1 MQKTQ
6 FLSNSLKYI
15 FVSGISKGFNY
26 LILLYFAVG
35 IYTEQYITILLLL
48 SFEQL
53 LSLTLPLNN
62 SSIIYSKKIEDYG
75 LITNKLISSSLLLT
89 LVYVLGFF
97 LIRDQIYK
105 YFNINEILIFI
116 SIFISIIINAY
127 LVYLSNYY
135 KLVEKHNSALLIQL
149 FFLISFISIVA
160 FIFVIENKILAF
172 FLGKTT
178 GLLLILIF
186 LKAFKL
192 DLIKFKFKLLT
203 LDEVKKIANLFSVGI
218 LGWISGLGFINL
230 AKMYAS
236 PENLITIGY
245 VLNLWNIFLLI
256 SIGINAVYH
265 PLIKKQIIN
274 NKIAKAKKLKN
285 KALIIYLF
293 IGLLFFMSY
302 LIIQKTEM
310 LVLYPKINAIF
321 SVIPYTIILFVFSVF
336 YYVIHPFY
344 LANDK
349 FGIFNIL
356 NIISYAVWVFVMLIG
371 VHFGFKNYLY
381 FLFLLYFLKSIF
393 LYIYAEKKLI
403 TTNEDI

>member
-203 LDEVKKIANLFSVGI
+203 
-218 LGWISGLGFINL
+218 
-230 AKMYAS
+230 
-236 PENLITIGY
+236 
-245 VLNLWNIFLLI
+245 
-256 SIGINAVYH
+256 
-265 PLIKKQIIN
+265 
-274 NKIAKAKKLKN
+274 
-285 KALIIYLF
+285 
-293 IGLLFFMSY
+293 
-302 LIIQKTEM
+302 
-310 LVLYPKINAIF
+310 
-321 SVIPYTIILFVFSVF
+321 
-336 YYVIHPFY
+336 
-344 LANDK
+344 
-349 FGIFNIL
+349 
-356 NIISYAVWVFVMLIG
+356 
-371 VHFGFKNYLY
+371 
-381 FLFLLYFLKSIF
+381 
-393 LYIYAEKKLI
+393 
-403 TTNEDI
+403 

>member
-1 MQKTQ
+1 MQKIQ

-89 LVYVLGFF
+89 FIYVLVFF
-97 LIRDQIYK
+97 LIRNQIYN
-105 YFNINEILIFI
+105 YFNLNEILVFL

-149 FFLISFISIVA
+149 FFFTSFITILV
-160 FIFVIENKILAF
+160 FIFFIENKILAF

-178 GLLLILIF
+178 GLLLILFF
-186 LKAFKL
+186 LKFFKL

-203 LDEVKKIANLFSVGI
+203 LNEVKKIGNLFSVSI

-230 AKMYAS
+230 AKLYAS

-265 PLIKKQIIN
+265 PLIKKQIVT

-302 LIIQKTEM
+302 LIIKKTEM

-393 LYIYAEKKLI
+393 L
-403 TTNEDI
+403 